1 MHLQA
6 TLSLRRFRSRR
17 NSYSNGAKSYREG
30 ATARAGR
37 RTTPPARRGRT
48 AELSNRLR
56 RAPRSNA
63 PPSGDIRA
71 VRSFLS
77 HDGFRAAKMNGSATT
92 AAVNGA
98 VGGANGS
105 LNGIGAAPRTATLG
119 TPSAYAYASSG
130 SLLGRGSARPVPP
143 PTLPKYSGSFSAGS
157 ALSSAGLRERD
168 REGTGGSH
176 RLASL
181 ERLAL
186 RQRIIE
192 QSANNQV
199 AGAAALNS
207 SATNAGPT
215 SATVTLTDTATVSP
229 LLP

>member
-1 MHLQA
+1 
-6 TLSLRRFRSRR
+6 
-17 NSYSNGAKSYREG
+17 
-30 ATARAGR
+30 
-37 RTTPPARRGRT
+37 
-48 AELSNRLR
+48 
-56 RAPRSNA
+56 
-63 PPSGDIRA
+63 
-71 VRSFLS
+71 
-77 HDGFRAAKMNGSATT
+77 MNGSTT
-92 AAVNGA
+92 TVNGGAVNGT
-98 VGGANGS
+98 NGT

-119 TPSAYAYASSG
+119 TPSSYAYTSSG
-130 SLLGRGSARPVPP
+130 SLLGRGGSARPVPP

-157 ALSSAGLRERD
+157 TTGLRERD

-199 AGAAALNS
+199 VPGLSINN
-207 SATNAGPT
+207 NAPNGGPT

-229 LLP
+229 LAV

>member
-1 MHLQA
+1 
-6 TLSLRRFRSRR
+6 
-17 NSYSNGAKSYREG
+17 
-30 ATARAGR
+30 
-37 RTTPPARRGRT
+37 
-48 AELSNRLR
+48 
-56 RAPRSNA
+56 
-63 PPSGDIRA
+63 
-71 VRSFLS
+71 
-77 HDGFRAAKMNGSATT
+77 MNGTT
-92 AAVNGA
+92 TTVNGAAVNGTN
-98 VGGANGS
+98 GA

-119 TPSAYAYASSG
+119 TPSSYAYTSSG
-130 SLLGRGSARPVPP
+130 SLLGRGGAARPVPP

-157 ALSSAGLRERD
+157 TTTGLRERD

-199 AGAAALNS
+199 SAGLVINTPANG
-207 SATNAGPT
+207 GPT

-229 LLP
+229 LAIRLVHPHTNESPNRS

>member
-1 MHLQA
+1 
-6 TLSLRRFRSRR
+6 
-17 NSYSNGAKSYREG
+17 
-30 ATARAGR
+30 
-37 RTTPPARRGRT
+37 
-48 AELSNRLR
+48 
-56 RAPRSNA
+56 
-63 PPSGDIRA
+63 
-71 VRSFLS
+71 
-77 HDGFRAAKMNGSATT
+77 MNGSTT
-92 AAVNGA
+92 TVNGAAAVNGT
-98 VGGANGS
+98 NGT

-119 TPSAYAYASSG
+119 TPSSYAYTSSG
-130 SLLGRGSARPVPP
+130 SLLGRGGAARPVPP

-157 ALSSAGLRERD
+157 TTGLRERD

-199 AGAAALNS
+199 PIGLPINTPANG
-207 SATNAGPT
+207 GPT

-229 LLP
+229 LP